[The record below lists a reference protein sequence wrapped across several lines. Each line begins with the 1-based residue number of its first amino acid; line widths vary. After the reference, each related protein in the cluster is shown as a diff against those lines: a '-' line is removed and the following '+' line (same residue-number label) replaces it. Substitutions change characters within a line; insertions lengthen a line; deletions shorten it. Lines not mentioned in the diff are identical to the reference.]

1 MFQKRRR
8 KMEQSARAKPADTRI
23 DDIAINGITP
33 ATKTIQAFALTI
45 TQMSRQSL
53 ERTTQHIEK
62 LRKVHSPEEV
72 TSIQLDF
79 VKESLEFATQ
89 HTRKVGEMLAAL
101 PLEMAKSYQEDW
113 LQLVTAAVRTTEA
126 AGHAVASKVEHLANH
141 RN

>member
-1 MFQKRRR
+1 
-8 KMEQSARAKPADTRI
+8 MEQSAHAKSADSRI

-53 ERTTQHIEK
+53 ERTTQHIER

-89 HTRKVGEMLAAL
+89 HHKKSGRNAGGPPARDGQILSRRLAAIGNRCGTDDRGSRARRRGEGRV
-101 PLEMAKSYQEDW
+101 PF
-113 LQLVTAAVRTTEA
+113 
-126 AGHAVASKVEHLANH
+126 
-141 RN
+141 

>member
-1 MFQKRRR
+1 MAQLH
-8 KMEQSARAKPADTRI
+8 QSAQAKPADRRI

-33 ATKTIQAFALTI
+33 VTKTIQAFALTI

-53 ERTTQHIEK
+53 ERTTKHIEK
-62 LRKVHSPEEV
+62 LRQVHSPEEV
-72 TSIQLDF
+72 VSIQLDF
-79 VKESLEFATQ
+79 VKESLEFAAQ

-101 PLEMAKSYQEDW
+101 PLEMAESYQEDW

-126 AGHAVASKVEHLANH
+126 AGNAVAARVEHLSNH